1 MYAAPFWH
9 GRPFLLSPKDLAEAL
24 KTLNEGQI
32 MNAVFV
38 ILLGLVVF
46 YVGYRFY
53 AGYIDAKIMKADPK
67 RATPAKMYMDGVEF
81 MPTSK
86 NILYGYQFKSIA
98 GAGPIIGPIIA
109 IQWGWLPALVWL
121 LAGAFFIGW
130 VHDYSSTMIAVRN
143 DGASFGG
150 LSHRLISP
158 RARVILLAFIY
169 FYLLLIVGAFGNVVV
184 STAVGLKGA
193 PMAWLFLTIGGV
205 LAGQMIYRWK
215 KDIILTTVV
224 CVLIAMCGI
233 ALGTVAPSDKVLGAS
248 LANSRW
254 LWAIAAF
261 VFCYFAS
268 VLPIWRFALP
278 INYVA
283 SYIVF
288 LGLLFGIIGIF
299 ILHPDFTLPAFTS
312 FNIAIGPIWPIM
324 FVTIA
329 CGAVSGWHSIVS
341 SSGTA
346 RQLESELD
354 ARPVGAGVM
363 FLEMMLGLFAL
374 IIAGTIYA
382 SAAEYG
388 AAVAKGPGGVFAAGV
403 AKFLAAVGLPLDY
416 GKSYGS
422 VMMIVLAITIM
433 QLVVRFM
440 RVATAELL
448 SDISPIFKNVHIGTI
463 IASILGMVL
472 VITGWWQYLWVLF
485 GGANQLMAS
494 LALLLVSA
502 WLISEGKSYAWAFY
516 PMIFMFVTTIAALM
530 FTSYNLLT
538 KVATGVVKGTEAI
551 IGNTLMGCAGL
562 FLVVAAL
569 VLAWEGYKAFGRYR
583 NIRGQAA
590 PSKA

>member
-1 MYAAPFWH
+1 
-9 GRPFLLSPKDLAEAL
+9 
-24 KTLNEGQI
+24 
-32 MNAVFV
+32 MNAIYVL
-38 ILLGLVVF
+38 ILGFIVC
-46 YVGYRFY
+46 YIGYKGY
-53 AGYIDAKIMKADPK
+53 AKYIDSKIIQADPN

-109 IQWGWLPALVWL
+109 IQWGWLPAVLWIL
-121 LAGAFFIGW
+121 LGTFFIGW
-130 VHDYSSTMIAVRN
+130 VHDYASTMIAVRN
-143 DGASFGG
+143 EGASFGG

-158 RARVILLAFIY
+158 RARVILLSFIY
-169 FYLLLIVGAFGNVVV
+169 FYLLLIAGAFGNVVV
-184 STAVGLKGA
+184 STAIGLKAA

-224 CVLIAMCGI
+224 CVVIAMLGI
-233 ALGTVAPSDKVLGAS
+233 VIGTLAPSNTYLGDS
-248 LANSRW
+248 LANSRI
-254 LWAIAAF
+254 LWAIAAL

-283 SYIVF
+283 AYIVF
-288 LGLLFGIIGIF
+288 LGLLFGMIGVF
-299 ILHPDFTLPAFTS
+299 ILHPDFTLPAITTFE
-312 FNIAIGPIWPIM
+312 IPIGPLWPIM

-363 FLEMMLGLFAL
+363 FLEMMLALFAL

-382 SAAEYG
+382 SASEYAG
-388 AAVAKGPGGVFAAGV
+388 ALTKGPGGVFAAGV
-403 AKFLAAVGLPLDY
+403 GKFLSAVGMPLQY
-416 GKSYGS
+416 GQAYGS
-422 VMMIVLAITIM
+422 VMMIILAVTIM
-433 QLVVRFM
+433 QLVIRFM
-440 RVATAELL
+440 RVATAELM
-448 SDISPIFKNVHIGTI
+448 SDVSPIFKNIHVGTI
-463 IASILGMVL
+463 VASILTLLLVL
-472 VITGWWQYLWVLF
+472 TGWWQYLWVLF

-494 LALLLVSA
+494 LALLLISA
-502 WLISEGKSYAWAFY
+502 WLVSEGKPAAWAFI
-516 PMIFMFVTTIAALM
+516 PMIFMFVTTIAALLY
-530 FTSYNLLT
+530 TSYSLLY
-538 KVATGVVKGTEAI
+538 KVLSGAVKGEALV
-551 IGNTLMGCAGL
+551 GNTLMGLCGL

-569 VLAWEGYKAFGRYR
+569 ILAYEGFKAFRR
-583 NIRGQAA
+583 FKALRAEAA
-590 PSKA
+590 AARA

>member
-1 MYAAPFWH
+1 
-9 GRPFLLSPKDLAEAL
+9 
-24 KTLNEGQI
+24 
-32 MNAVFV
+32 MNAIFV
-38 ILLGLVVF
+38 LILGFVVA
-46 YVGYRFY
+46 YIGYRFY
-53 AGYIDAKIMKADPK
+53 AKYIDSKIMQADPN

-81 MPTSK
+81 MPTSR

-109 IQWGWLPALVWL
+109 IQWGWLPAVLWIL
-121 LAGAFFIGW
+121 LGTFFIGW
-130 VHDYSSTMIAVRN
+130 VHDYGSCMIAMRN
-143 DGASFGG
+143 EGASFGG

-158 RARVILLAFIY
+158 RARVLLLSFIY

-184 STAVGLKGA
+184 STAVGLKAA

-224 CVLIAMCGI
+224 TVVIAMLGI
-233 ALGTVAPSDKVLGAS
+233 VLGTLFPSDQMLGKAVS
-248 LANSRW
+248 ENRW
-254 LWAIAAF
+254 VWAIAAF

-288 LGLLFGIIGIF
+288 LGLFFGIVGIF
-299 ILHPDFTLPAFTS
+299 ILHPDFTLPAFTQFS
-312 FNIAIGPIWPIM
+312 IPIGPVWPIM

-329 CGAVSGWHSIVS
+329 CGAISGWHSIVS

-363 FLEMMLGLFAL
+363 FLEMMLALFAL
-374 IIAGTIYA
+374 IIAGTIFS
-382 SAAEYG
+382 SAADYG

-403 AKFLAAVGLPLDY
+403 GKFLSAVGLPMEY
-416 GKSYGS
+416 GRAYGS
-422 VMMIVLAITIM
+422 VMMIILAVTIM

-440 RVATAELL
+440 RVATSELL
-448 SDISPIFKNVHIGTI
+448 SDVSPVFKNPHVGTI
-463 IASILGMVL
+463 VASILGIIL
-472 VITGWWQYLWVLF
+472 VMTGWWQYLWVLF

-494 LALLLVSA
+494 LALLLISA
-502 WLISEGKSYAWAFY
+502 WLVSEGRSAAWAFY
-516 PMIFMFVTTIAALM
+516 PMIFMFVTTVAALLY
-530 FTSYNLLT
+530 TSYNLL
-538 KVATGVVKGTEAI
+538 VVKVLSGAVKGEAL
-551 IGNTLMGCAGL
+551 IGNTLMGIVAV

-569 VLAWEGYKAFGRYR
+569 ILAWEGYKAFQRFR
-583 NIRGQAA
+583 AVRGQAA